1 MSFSLGRFLIPSW
14 ESKRSRTCD
23 RIIPGTSPLSYA
35 RVTTLFHDISA
46 WYGELIRLQ
55 LSVYR
60 GTGGIQAIMNS
71 KARKLAEQDESM
83 VMASGIPYT
92 VVRAGSLQ
100 NTPGGK
106 QGFSFKQVLVISMG
120 INHLLWLLQLLI
132 TLLGKKFEWK
142 QLQSSFCFL
151 KIEIMLKDHKIKT
164 TQNRLRFV
172 ICPRPH
178 LHPFRM
184 PCRLVISFTFFMAG
198 KRSTGMS

>member
-14 ESKRSRTCD
+14 ESKWGRTCD

-46 WYGELIRLQ
+46 WYGELISLQ

-71 KARKLAEQDESM
+71 KARKLAEQDESI

-92 VVRAGSLQ
+92 VIRAGSLQ

-120 INHLLWLLQLLI
+120 MNHLLWLLQLLI
-132 TLLGKKFEWK
+132 TLLAWKKVWMETVAII
-142 QLQSSFCFL
+142 LLLS
-151 KIEIMLKDHKIKT
+151 
-164 TQNRLRFV
+164 QNWNYAKG
-172 ICPRPH
+172 PQN
-178 LHPFRM
+178 
-184 PCRLVISFTFFMAG
+184 
-198 KRSTGMS
+198 